1 MVSISIDLVPDP
13 ARDARA
19 REAALALVTG
29 MLYDPAGPGEEKD
42 LSAAALNQLVE
53 QVVGEIGEVR
63 EESAAALQHM
73 LTVVARQYSA
83 FAALAYAIGVE
94 AFAAG
99 QRAPDAPELDLPDV
113 LSRVRQALGEA
124 Q

>member
-1 MVSISIDLVPDP
+1 VANISIDLVPDP
-13 ARDARA
+13 AKDATA
-19 REAALALVTG
+19 RQAALALVTG

-42 LSAAALNQLVE
+42 LSAAALHDLVE
-53 QVVGEIGEVR
+53 QVVGDIGEVR

-83 FAALAYAIGVE
+83 FAALAYAASVE

-99 QRAPDAPELDLPDV
+99 QRDPDAGELDFADV
-113 LSRVRQALGEA
+113 LSRVRHAMSD
-124 Q
+124 